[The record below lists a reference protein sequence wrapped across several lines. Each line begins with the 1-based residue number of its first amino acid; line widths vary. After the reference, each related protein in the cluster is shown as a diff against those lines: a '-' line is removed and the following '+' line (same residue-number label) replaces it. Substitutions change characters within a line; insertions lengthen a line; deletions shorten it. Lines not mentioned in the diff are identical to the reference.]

1 MNDARASAHVLV
13 IGGGFSGVA
22 TAATLRA
29 RGYAVTLLER
39 HAVLGGRARSDAR
52 SEGVVD
58 TGAQLIAS
66 SFTRTMRL
74 LAHASLDPTT
84 AHDVFVRDGRRL
96 PIRFGSI
103 ASMLRFG
110 GLSAGD
116 KLKLGTT
123 LLPLLARH
131 AGALRADDNDGLQG
145 LDDVSARSFVEQA
158 ISERA
163 ANVLVEPPLNAF
175 YGARGSETSLAFFLT
190 LGRYGSDATLLASRE
205 GWSSALAIAAA
216 GVRLELNAH
225 ADVIQLTRSGVLIRD
240 RTHREWRGDA
250 VVIATSA
257 SVARAL
263 LGPMIGEAHPLA
275 GWLASIVTRPTW
287 TVMLAL
293 DRRVPAASFG
303 VLADPS
309 EATMVSACAL
319 PAGRWSAG
327 DDSAG
332 LVLAWPT
339 PNAVNRLANHPAAE
353 VVAAMMPEIERL
365 VPETRGA
372 VERARVF
379 RFDEGTPLAA
389 PGFLAHRAM
398 GRRLEDTLE
407 LPVALA
413 GDYLTMPLVE
423 GAVVSGERAA
433 ARIESILAAA

>member
-1 MNDARASAHVLV
+1 MNDVRASANVVV

-22 TAATLRA
+22 AAAALRA
-29 RGYAVTLLER
+29 RGHHIVLLER

-52 SEGVVD
+52 TDGAID
-58 TGAQLIAS
+58 IGAQLIAS
-66 SFTRTMRL
+66 SFTRTMKL
-74 LAHASLDPTT
+74 LAAGSLDPTN
-84 AHDVFVRDGRRL
+84 ARDLFVRDGKRL
-96 PIRFGSI
+96 PVRFGSI

-110 GLSAGD
+110 GLSTGD

-131 AGALRADDNDGLQG
+131 ARVLRVDDNEGLDA
-145 LDDVSARSFVEQA
+145 LDDVAARSFVEQS
-158 ISERA
+158 ISEGA

-190 LGRYGSDATLLASRE
+190 LGRYGSDASLLASRE
-205 GWSSALAIAAA
+205 GWSAALARAAA

-225 ADVIQLTRSGVLIRD
+225 ASAIEITSSGIVVRD
-240 RTHREWRGDA
+240 RTHREWRADA
-250 VVIATSA
+250 LVIATSA
-257 SVARAL
+257 SVAREL
-263 LGPMIGEAHPLA
+263 LHPVLGEIHPLT

-293 DRRVPAASFG
+293 DRPVRAESFG

-327 DDSAG
+327 DDSPG
-332 LVLAWPT
+332 IVLAWPT
-339 PNAVNRLANHPAAE
+339 PNAVGRLGHHTAAE
-353 VVAAMMPEIERL
+353 IVAAMMPEIERL
-365 VPETRGA
+365 VPEVRGA

-398 GRRLEDTLE
+398 GRQLEESLG
-407 LPVALA
+407 LPIALA

-423 GAVVSGERAA
+423 GAVASGERAA
-433 ARIESILAAA
+433 ARIEAMLTTA

>member
-1 MNDARASAHVLV
+1 MSDARTSAHILV

-22 TAATLRA
+22 AAAALRA
-29 RGYAVTLLER
+29 RGHVVTLLER

-52 SEGVVD
+52 SEGAVD

-66 SFTRTMRL
+66 SFTHTMRL
-74 LAHASLDPTT
+74 LAAARLDATN
-84 AHDVFVRDGRRL
+84 ARDVFVRDGKRL

-110 GLSAGD
+110 GLGPGD

-131 AGALRADDNDGLQG
+131 AGSLRADDNDGLEA
-145 LDDVSARSFVEQA
+145 LDGVSARSFVERA

-175 YGARGSETSLAFFLT
+175 YGARGRETSLAFFLA
-190 LGRYGSDATLLASRE
+190 LGRYGSDATLLASRD
-205 GWSSALAIAAA
+205 GWSHVLATAAD

-225 ADVIQLTRSGVLIRD
+225 VDVIQITPAGAVARD
-240 RTHREWRGDA
+240 RTHREWRADA
-250 VVIATSA
+250 IVIATSA
-257 SVARAL
+257 AVAHAF
-263 LGPMIGEAHPLA
+263 LGPIVGETHALVR
-275 GWLASIVTRPTW
+275 WLASVVTRPTW
-287 TVMLAL
+287 TVMLTLEQPLHAET
-293 DRRVPAASFG
+293 FG

-319 PAGRWSAG
+319 PAGRWTAEDRSAG
-327 DDSAG
+327 I
-332 LVLAWPT
+332 VLAWPT
-339 PNAVNRLANHPAAE
+339 PDAVERLANHPAAE
-353 VVAAMMPEIERL
+353 IVAAMMPEIERL

-372 VERARVF
+372 VARARVF
-379 RFDEGTPLAA
+379 RFDEGTPLAE
-389 PGFLAHRAM
+389 PGFLAHRAL
-398 GRRLEDTLE
+398 GRGLEEALE

-433 ARIESILAAA
+433 GRIARILARA